1 MSPDYVIDSVVAT
14 VQYVLERSWGSS
26 GPYHLK
32 QAPFVAFV
40 HHILRLS
47 GCPVP
52 TILVALTYLD
62 RAKHQMRITEGKWAC
77 ERAFLG
83 ALILANKV
91 RPITRLLLA
100 PLTTARILSTPMTKI
115 TTTVHGPVPP
125 ALSIPAR

>member
-1 MSPDYVIDSVVAT
+1 MFPDYVVDYVVAT

-32 QAPFVAFV
+32 QAPFVTFV
-40 HHILRLS
+40 HHVLRLS

-62 RAKHQMRITEGKWAC
+62 RAKHQMRITEGKWVC

-91 RPITRLLLA
+91 RPSRSL
-100 PLTTARILSTPMTKI
+100 PLSPTNHRPY
-115 TTTVHGPVPP
+115 P
-125 ALSIPAR
+125 